1 MLLQLYRSYLFYKFR
16 QINRLVDTN
25 AICDGMCLFDQLRQ
39 MLVPDDLVILKST
52 KNGIVGTKAIK
63 ATAENAF
70 IQKFILAKKVQRAV
84 CDGCAC

>member
-1 MLLQLYRSYLFYKFR
+1 MLQLYRSYLFHKFR

-39 MLVPDDLVILKST
+39 MLVTDDLMILKST
-52 KNGIVGTKAIK
+52 KNGVVGAEAVETATKD
-63 ATAENAF
+63 AF
-70 IQKFILAKKVQRAV
+70 IQKLILAKKVQRAV